1 MNPVLQTFP
10 LGGPPWPT
18 LDPFLFCVHHV
29 DAYPRGDGQLAPAAP
44 LTGRQIGQDFGGK
57 DGWSMYHGRRVPGFP
72 QHPHRGFETVTV
84 TRQGFIDH
92 ADSMGAR
99 ARYGQGDV
107 QWMTAGKGVV
117 HAEMFPLL
125 NTEAPNPAE
134 LFQIWLN
141 LPAKNKMVPPHFT
154 MFWSQAVPQVAQKDE
169 NGRFSTL
176 TVVAGAYGEARP
188 PAPPPDSWAAAAEAE
203 LAIWTLRMD
212 DGARFTVPA
221 AKPGVNRMIYLF
233 AGDGLAVGEVNL
245 PPRHGAR
252 LQGDAE
258 VTLIA
263 KGAVELL
270 LLQGRPIGEPV
281 VSYGPF
287 VMNTTAQIQQAFR
300 DYQTTQFGGWPWPDD
315 GPVHGHDAA
324 RFAVHADGKEERP

>member
-233 AGDGLAVGEVNL
+233 AGDGLGVGEVNL